1 MSYFLYYHL
10 FLALAIYV
18 RSPAAYSALKS
29 FKILELPSIKSLQLF
44 TAVRNHESGIN
55 EDYLAEKK
63 ADYILFSEECVKN
76 GSKKPLGIGA
86 LIFDEVKVIG
96 KVALNM
102 KNEKFLGLAMN
113 EEEMHNLHDI
123 FQTLQSTDP
132 VPAEYILQFLWRD
145 ITSSYDIIGPYFSL
159 KATIDHP
166 VVVETLMETMRALSN
181 LGLKTA
187 CVVCDGASSNLAAIK
202 LITCGQKGAYGVS
215 TDAFDKHRV
224 QPCFRNPFDPEIDTF
239 FVICPSHQVCSLLT
253 YTLYRNRTVF
263 FCINISKLSEAARY
277 CILVIISQF
286 RVSKAHAQKFHSGYL
301 IYHFR
306 LVFSY

>member
-1 MSYFLYYHL
+1 M
-10 FLALAIYV
+10 
-18 RSPAAYSALKS
+18 
-29 FKILELPSIKSLQLF
+29 
-44 TAVRNHESGIN
+44 
-55 EDYLAEKK
+55 
-63 ADYILFSEECVKN
+63 
-76 GSKKPLGIGA
+76 
-86 LIFDEVKVIG
+86 IG

-113 EEEMHNLHDI
+113 EKEMHNLHDI

-202 LITCGQKGAYGVS
+202 LLTCGQKGAYGVS

-224 QPCFRNPFDPEIDTF
+224 QPCFRNPFDPEIDIF
-239 FVICPSHQVCSLLT
+239 FVICPSHQVCSLLLT
-253 YTLYRNRTVF
+253 YILY
-263 FCINISKLSEAARY
+263 CILLYHISKLSEVNACY
-277 CILVIISQF
+277 CILVTISQF
-286 RVSKAHAQKFHSGYL
+286 RVSKTYAQ
-301 IYHFR
+301 IFR
-306 LVFSY
+306 P